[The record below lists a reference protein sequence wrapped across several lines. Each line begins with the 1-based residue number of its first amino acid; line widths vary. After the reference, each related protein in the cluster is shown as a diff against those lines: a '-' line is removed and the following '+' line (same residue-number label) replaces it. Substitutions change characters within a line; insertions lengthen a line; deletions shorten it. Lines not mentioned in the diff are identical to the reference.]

1 MFRMVTS
8 AVPQGVELNLAKH
21 VPLAPAYRPDIDG
34 LRAIAVVAV
43 VFFHAGIPGFGGG
56 YVGVDVFFVI
66 SGYLITAV
74 LDGSAAKP
82 LRPWLTEFYIRRGR
96 RILPALLVTLLVA
109 AVVAI
114 AVLLPSDLVR
124 FGEYLSATT
133 VFLTNFTA
141 WREGVDYFQIP
152 AAHVA
157 IRHLWSIAI
166 EEQFYL
172 VYPIALFVISR
183 RLPRHRTA
191 ALGALAVVSLAVCVW
206 GSYYWPI
213 ANFFLAPTRA
223 WELLLGAT
231 LATTEAYRIR
241 HRIANELLAAVAL
254 LALAFIIYRYGAGPT
269 YPGLYTLAPCTA
281 AAALIV
287 TGRQRSAVI
296 SRLLSL
302 RPLVFTGLISY
313 SFYLWHLPILSLVS
327 YYNIVNISAV
337 GSGALIAAT
346 YLIAAVSWKLI
357 ETPIRTRGLLG
368 SNRSFLVAALA
379 VNIVVLGIGGML
391 YWTNGLPRR
400 FPQEVQIWGH
410 GWYVGRRDVIRCMNL
425 QPEKVAAGG
434 LCRFGP
440 DDADAPRALVW
451 GDSHALALLPA
462 YEQLATSHHV
472 RLYFGIQYACRPL
485 LGLANRTQ
493 TNSEQS
499 ACLQF
504 NAAMVQA
511 VRRLEPRLV
520 ILNAHWV
527 DADADLISRSN
538 LPAVP
543 GESNFGR
550 GLRETLRQIGSAG
563 RSVCAVL
570 DVPSFSYSVPYALG
584 VARKRGI
591 SEDFLKVSR
600 AAALAQYGPSEREFR
615 LLERRGALKSVD
627 PKDLLCRADSCAF
640 EAEGRLL
647 YGDNDHLSLSG
658 AQFVSSAIDGCFQD
672 AAPLISR

>member
-1 MFRMVTS
+1 MIMFRMVTS

-34 LRAIAVVAV
+34 LRAIAVLAV
-43 VFFHAGIPGFGGG
+43 VLFHAGIPGFGGG

-74 LDGSAAKP
+74 LDGSAAQP

-96 RILPALLVTLLVA
+96 RILPALFVTLLVA

-114 AVLLPSDLVR
+114 AILLPSDLVR

-141 WREGVDYFQIP
+141 WREGVDYFRIP

-172 VYPIALFVISR
+172 VYPLALFVISR
-183 RLPRHRTA
+183 RLPRHRAA
-191 ALGALAVVSLAVCVW
+191 ALGALALASLAVCVW
-206 GSYYWPI
+206 GSYYRPI

-231 LATTEAYRIR
+231 LATTEAYRVR

-254 LALAFIIYRYGAGPT
+254 LALIFIIYRYGAGTT
-269 YPGLYTLAPCTA
+269 YPGLYTLAPCAA

-287 TGRQRSAVI
+287 TGRQRSALV

-327 YYNIVNISAV
+327 YYSIVNISAV

-346 YLIAAVSWKLI
+346 YVIAAASWKLI

-379 VNIVVLGIGGML
+379 VNSVVLGLGGML

-410 GWYVGRRDVIRCMNL
+410 
-425 QPEKVAAGG
+425 
-434 LCRFGP
+434 
-440 DDADAPRALVW
+440 
-451 GDSHALALLPA
+451 
-462 YEQLATSHHV
+462 
-472 RLYFGIQYACRPL
+472 
-485 LGLANRTQ
+485 
-493 TNSEQS
+493 
-499 ACLQF
+499 
-504 NAAMVQA
+504 
-511 VRRLEPRLV
+511 
-520 ILNAHWV
+520 
-527 DADADLISRSN
+527 
-538 LPAVP
+538 
-543 GESNFGR
+543 ES
-550 GLRETLRQIGSAG
+550 
-563 RSVCAVL
+563 
-570 DVPSFSYSVPYALG
+570 YG
-584 VARKRGI
+584 V
-591 SEDFLKVSR
+591 
-600 AAALAQYGPSEREFR
+600 
-615 LLERRGALKSVD
+615 
-627 PKDLLCRADSCAF
+627 
-640 EAEGRLL
+640 
-647 YGDNDHLSLSG
+647 
-658 AQFVSSAIDGCFQD
+658 
-672 AAPLISR
+672 